1 MAVRR
6 PLYNNSG
13 NIQEMSDAMI
23 DDIIQFCIFKHQT
36 SLPVSLSVDSS
47 NTGNLSDITDSRL
60 QAGAQ
65 STSAS
70 AFPNEATTAEPSVV
84 NVTWNRITQQVSTVH
99 QTLYPDDGKRY
110 PVYFDSQN
118 NIQAMNAQDM
128 KDTFIHPAFDIIF
141 STDTTTQQAGTYY
154 ISTSTTP
161 GTGTNRSVL
170 VSSNPVYTDTRAD
183 TSAYTAGSIPETQD
197 QPTNIT
203 SYYLHRNDFASNPVP
218 SMTLPLYIRGDNDL
232 QEYPTTGFPTF
243 DQTIENFMGHTAG
256 YSTDGYTLRY
266 EIGTS
271 TANYTK
277 GSGIADTR
285 LNGSGNYQTRFV
297 DANDYRA
304 QEFPDGSPTT
314 INTYYLRVVK
324 A

>member
-13 NIQEMSDAMI
+13 NIQEMSDTMI
-23 DDIIQFCIFKHQT
+23 DDIKTFCIFKYQT
-36 SLPVSLSVDSS
+36 SGAVNLSVDSS
-47 NTGNLSDITDSRL
+47 NTGNLSNITDSRL

-70 AFPNEATTAEPSVV
+70 SFPNEATTAEPSVV

-99 QTLYPDDGKRY
+99 STLTADDGKRY

-141 STDTTTQQAGTYY
+141 STDTTTQQAGTYF
-154 ISTSTTP
+154 ISTSSTAAD
-161 GTGTNRSVL
+161 GTKQV
-170 VSSNPVYTDTRAD
+170 VSSTAVYTDTRAD
-183 TSAYTAGSIPETQD
+183 TSSFLSSNIPSA
-197 QPTNIT
+197 TNATLDYPQTIT
-203 SYYLHRNDFASNPVP
+203 NYYLHKNIRTSE
-218 SMTLPLYIRGDNDL
+218 TLTYPLKIRSDNDL
-232 QEYPTTGFPTF
+232 QVYPNSDF
-243 DQTIENFMGHTAG
+243 DAMIENLMVYTALA
-256 YSTDGYTLRY
+256 STDGYTIRY
-266 EIGTS
+266 ELGTS
-271 TANYTK
+271 AAATVK
-277 GSGIADTR
+277 GTGIADTR

-297 DANDYRA
+297 NADDYRA

-314 INTYYLRVVK
+314 INTYYLRLIK

>member
-84 NVTWNRITQQVSTVH
+84 NVTWNRISQQVSTVH

-297 DANDYRA
+297 NADDYRA